1 MAPAPVADPALR
13 LAVVRKLFGG
23 VAAVDGISLDVQPGE
38 FVTLLGPS
46 GCGKTTTLNL
56 IAGFEQP
63 DGGSIQLTG
72 RVVDQLPPFRR
83 DIGLVSQDYALFPHM
98 TIADNVGFGL
108 RMRGVAKAEI
118 AARVIEALAL
128 MRLPKVGS
136 RRPLELSGGQRQ
148 RVALARALVIRPT
161 LLLLDEPLTNL
172 DLKLRED
179 MRLEI
184 VGLQRR
190 LGITTVLVTHDQ
202 GEALAVSDRIAVMN
216 GGRIE
221 QIATPGDVYER
232 PATRFVA
239 SLMDTTNFIAGVA
252 DAATA
257 AGGECVV
264 RTAGGCLAALTP
276 DAVAM
281 GQAVTVAVRP
291 ERLRVEPAT
300 EQRGGIAAK
309 ILQHVYLGSKTE
321 LHVALT
327 DGASCVLEVSND
339 GVTSPLPV
347 GLNVKL
353 TALAADCR
361 LFSSKLPVVR

>member
-1 MAPAPVADPALR
+1 MAPPPVAEPALR
-13 LAVVRKLFGG
+13 LDAVRKTFGG

-63 DGGSIQLTG
+63 DAGHIHLAG
-72 RVVDQLPPFRR
+72 RAVEGLPPFRR
-83 DIGLVSQDYALFPHM
+83 DIGLVFQDYALFPHM
-98 TIADNVGFGL
+98 TVADNVGFGL
-108 RMRGVAKAEI
+108 RMRGVDKTEI
-118 AARVIEALAL
+118 ATRVAEALAL
-128 MRLPKVGS
+128 VRLPQVGE

-161 LLLLDEPLTNL
+161 VLLLDEPLSNL

-216 GGRIE
+216 HGRIE
-221 QIATPGDVYER
+221 QIGSPIDVYER

-239 SLMDTTNFIAGVA
+239 SFMGTTNLVPGVVDVATKAGA
-252 DAATA
+252 I
-257 AGGECVV
+257 CPV
-264 RTAGGCLAALTP
+264 RTPGGSLTALTSA
-276 DAVAM
+276 AVTA
-281 GQAVTVAVRP
+281 GQPVTVAVRP
-291 ERLRVEPAT
+291 ERLRVVSGSGAQHGMSVT
-300 EQRGGIAAK
+300 V
-309 ILQHVYLGSKTE
+309 LQHVYLGNKTE
-321 LHVALT
+321 VHVTLA
-327 DGASCVLEVSND
+327 DGTRCVLECTND
-339 GVTSPLPV
+339 GQQMPTPV
-347 GLNVKL
+347 GGTLAL
-353 TALAADCR
+353 TAQATDCR
-361 LFSSKLPVVR
+361 LFPVS